1 MCQGMVV
8 ISIPQNHDHSWMRAR
23 RLERSGLAVIRGHIS
38 YAMAKYMITTAPPK
52 IR

>member
-8 ISIPQNHDHSWMRAR
+8 INIPQNHSHNCARAIV
-23 RLERSGLAVIRGHIS
+23 LERNGLPVIRGHIS
-38 YAMAKYMITTAPPK
+38 YAMAKYMMRTAPPK